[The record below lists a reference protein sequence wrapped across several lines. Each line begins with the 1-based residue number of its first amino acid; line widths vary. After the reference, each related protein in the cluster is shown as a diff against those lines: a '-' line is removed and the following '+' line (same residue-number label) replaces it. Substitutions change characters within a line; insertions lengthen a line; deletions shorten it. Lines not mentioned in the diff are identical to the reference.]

1 MAFRASSHIVGALA
15 VRLDDRQPTQ
25 LTPRCHIAAETS
37 ANAGQDVWPLRTL
50 VFLLVGRIETS
61 EQRIL
66 LGRAARAV
74 LQVAIEQE
82 LPSELTAAA
91 IGFVADTYA
100 SDPAASRQLLQRL
113 LAPER
118 LRRHAHEDMSWLARK
133 VEPISAF
140 DPDFVVGTRPS
151 RTPQAWSAV
160 TMPSGRG
167 PASETLHQSGLPI
180 FNEGLGRALGAR
192 RTRRRAGGGP
202 PVGIVAGR
210 NQKCVE
216 IKEKSLSYWASG

>member
-1 MAFRASSHIVGALA
+1 MRIEPDQIHFEITARQGKTATGGTWTRPATLDTKVLDAIGRALTAL
-15 VRLDDRQPTQ
+15 RLDDRQPTQ

-82 LPSELTAAA
+82 LPSQLTAAA

-100 SDPAASRQLLQRL
+100 SERMARL
-113 LAPER
+113 AEGAER
-118 LRRHAHEDMSWLARK
+118 CRR
-133 VEPISAF
+133 
-140 DPDFVVGTRPS
+140 
-151 RTPQAWSAV
+151 
-160 TMPSGRG
+160 SGCR
-167 PASETLHQSGLPI
+167 
-180 FNEGLGRALGAR
+180 
-192 RTRRRAGGGP
+192 
-202 PVGIVAGR
+202 
-210 NQKCVE
+210 
-216 IKEKSLSYWASG
+216 